1 MSAKPK
7 AVVSSTVKE
16 VKQGNWMGLGAIEPI
31 SQGEFNQFRAL
42 IYDVAGIAMSPE
54 KKTLVAGRLAKR
66 VAHYSLKNFS
76 QYYRLIQSNKYP
88 EEFQIMVDLLTTNE
102 TYFFREPQHFDF
114 LREQLTEH
122 NTPHNLRIWSAA
134 CSSGEEVYSLAMLLA
149 EVLGKSPWEVHGS
162 DISSKVLQSC
172 RQGLYPLT
180 RTGKMSRQL
189 LHKYCLKGV
198 RSQEGM
204 FLIEKSLRSR
214 CFFHQIN
221 LMEPFPDIGLFDV
234 IFIRNVMIYFDNQ
247 GKVKVINQLLNHLR
261 PGGLLF
267 ISHSETLHGISDK
280 VTMLRPSIYRKK
292 L

>member
-1 MSAKPK
+1 MSESSL
-7 AVVSSTVKE
+7 SSTVPASM
-16 VKQGNWMGLGAIEPI
+16 QSTGYGAIEPI
-31 SQGEFNQFRAL
+31 SEGEFNRFRAL

-114 LREQLTEH
+114 LREQLSEYKSSH
-122 NTPHNLRIWSAA
+122 SLRVWSAA

-149 EVLGKSPWEVHGS
+149 DIMGQSPWEVHGS

-172 RQGLYPLT
+172 RRGIYPLA
-180 RTGKMSRQL
+180 RTGKMPQAL

-204 FLIEKSLRSR
+204 FLIDRSLRSR
-214 CFFHQIN
+214 CYFHQIN
-221 LMEPFPDIGLFDV
+221 LMEALPDIGLFDV

-267 ISHSETLHGISDK
+267 VSHSETLHGISNS
-280 VTMLRPSIYRKK
+280 VTMLKPSIYRKV